1 MDRLSRHNLDCLSGP
16 NRPISVLYAQLSPR
30 PKHCGQTLP
39 DGKLFFFLFLSGAE
53 ESASCVV
60 FQRPCPAGI
69 GDRVL
74 LYQTLIFVI
83 TFPLALGLSRGCP
96 PTWRTAL
103 CISCVCSG
111 SHITP
116 SPSSVSSR
124 RVLLNAGAPTLFILF
139 KFFFAPLPSGSAP
152 LLLAGNCFKRLQLH
166 ERVKLM
172 PHYGACSI
180 TQTIT
185 AGIRSSFI
193 LNGVGYTIQNINSAH
208 GDLEVI

>member
-1 MDRLSRHNLDCLSGP
+1 MISSSELDTFQAVVYRKTDSVACQDDLFGPTQSTQPGLSFGA

-30 PKHCGQTLP
+30 PKHCGQTLL

-74 LYQTLIFVI
+74 LYQMLIFVI

-96 PTWRTAL
+96 PTWRTPL
-103 CISCVCSG
+103 CILYVCSR

-116 SPSSVSSR
+116 SPGRVSSQR
-124 RVLLNAGAPTLFILF
+124 ILSNGAVPTLLILF
-139 KFFFAPLPSGSAP
+139 YFFFHPLAERIRASSLSGE
-152 LLLAGNCFKRLQLH
+152 LF
-166 ERVKLM
+166 
-172 PHYGACSI
+172 
-180 TQTIT
+180 
-185 AGIRSSFI
+185 
-193 LNGVGYTIQNINSAH
+193 
-208 GDLEVI
+208 